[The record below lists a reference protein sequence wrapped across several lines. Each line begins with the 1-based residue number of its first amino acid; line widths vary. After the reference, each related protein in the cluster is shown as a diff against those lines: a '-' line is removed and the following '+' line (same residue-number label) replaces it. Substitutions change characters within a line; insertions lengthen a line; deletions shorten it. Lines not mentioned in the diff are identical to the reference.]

1 MTLDKETHEACGFC
15 DAGWKPLADA
25 LGVVRFV
32 KCGHCDGT
40 GLQLTPEEWWRAVG
54 R

>member
-1 MTLDKETHEACGFC
+1 MTLDKETHELCGFC
-15 DAGWKPLADA
+15 DGGWKQFIDA
-25 LGVVRFV
+25 TGFHHFI
-32 KCGHCDGT
+32 KCGHCGGT